1 MPTRK
6 ALLILIFVLF
16 GTHTDL
22 IKAATMPRVFSTFLQ
37 GGSSITQIAV
47 DPNGGLYV
55 LGQMQESPIPS
66 HGVDL
71 FVAKLNLAATA
82 VQYFVYLGGGSTDV
96 GDALA
101 VDAAGNVYI
110 AGTTASPDF
119 PTVPKVAIPAPSM
132 PAGVLPF
139 VAKLD
144 PAGNIYL
151 FRSIRRLFLRRPK
164 WYRCG
169 LSR

>member
-1 MPTRK
+1 LHAGSEAARPFSPEERYANAESITHSHFF
-6 ALLILIFVLF
+6 ALF

-22 IKAATMPRVFSTFLQ
+22 IRAATMPRVFSTFLQ

-71 FVAKLNLAATA
+71 FVAKLNLDATA

-101 VDAAGNVYI
+101 VDAASI
-110 AGTTASPDF
+110 RF
-119 PTVPKVAIPAPSM
+119 APS
-132 PAGVLPF
+132 PT
-139 VAKLD
+139 
-144 PAGNIYL
+144 Y
-151 FRSIRRLFLRRPK
+151 
-164 WYRCG
+164 
-169 LSR
+169 